1 MTMTT
6 CLSLGDLHGVKVGH
20 ATDEEALTGC
30 TAVLFPEG
38 AVAGHAEAGV
48 ATGSRELGA
57 LTPRHLVQRI
67 HGICLSGGSAFGLAS
82 ASGVVRRLEEAGV
95 GHKTSFGRVPIVPA
109 AVVYDLNI
117 GSSEV
122 RPDEQM
128 GWAAADAAMGG
139 APAASGNVGAGVG
152 VSSGKFLGVKCAT
165 KTGLG
170 NAGVSTMEGLRLA
183 ALVVLN
189 PVGDVVH
196 PDGGGLLAGAR
207 AAPDS
212 DQLVGTSKAIRSGS
226 RCAPLHQ
233 SNKCENVH
241 PASSGADF
249 QDCRRNEGESNT
261 TLCVVATNAELSKV
275 EAAWLAEQAVAGLAR
290 GIDPP
295 FTRHDGDLVFAASV
309 GGWKVQDPEA
319 GLHRLAVLTRDVL
332 AMALRDAC
340 MSAKPAGGLPTCH
353 NLKQP
358 EK

>member
-1 MTMTT
+1 MTT
-6 CLSLGDLHGVKVGH
+6 CYSLGDIHGVKVGH
-20 ATDEEALTGC
+20 ATDGEALTGC
-30 TAVLFPEG
+30 TAIIFPDG

-48 ATGSRELGA
+48 ATGSRELST

-67 HGICLSGGSAFGLAS
+67 HGICLAGGSAFGLS
-82 ASGVVRRLEEAGV
+82 AAGGMVRRLEEAGI
-95 GHKTSFGRVPIVPA
+95 GHETSFGKVPIVPG
-109 AVVYDLNI
+109 AVVYDLNL

-128 GWAAADAAMGG
+128 GWAAADTALGG
-139 APAASGNVGAGVG
+139 APAASGNVGAGAG
-152 VSSGKFLGVKCAT
+152 VSSGKFLGVPCAT

-189 PVGDVVH
+189 PVGDVLG
-196 PDGGGLLAGAR
+196 PDGGILAGAR

-212 DQLVGTSKAIRSGS
+212 DRLVGTSDAIRSGS

-233 SNKCENVH
+233 SN
-241 PASSGADF
+241 
-249 QDCRRNEGESNT
+249 T
-261 TLCVVATNAELSKV
+261 TLCVVATNAELNKV
-275 EAAWLAEQAVAGLAR
+275 EAAWLAEQAVPALAR

-309 GGWKVQDPEA
+309 GSWKIRDPEA
-319 GLHRLAVLTRDVL
+319 GLHRLAVLCRDVL

-340 MSAKPAGGLPTCH
+340 MSAEPAGGLPSCH
-353 NLKQP
+353 ELKQP